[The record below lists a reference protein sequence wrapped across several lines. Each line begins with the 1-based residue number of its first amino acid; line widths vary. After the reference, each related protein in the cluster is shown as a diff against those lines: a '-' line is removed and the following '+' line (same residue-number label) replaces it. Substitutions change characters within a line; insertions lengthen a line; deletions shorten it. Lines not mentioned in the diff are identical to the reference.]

1 MVELGMTFSME
12 QLVIDNEI
20 IRMFKKTMEGVRID
34 DETLDVENIK
44 AGGVGCDFIG
54 AETTLNNMGIQ
65 SNPTVFNRDMLG
77 QWISAGS
84 KDVVEVAHAVVEDVM
99 ANYDVLPIP
108 EDRLKAMDAVME
120 RAAEDGKKAKKTE
133 ED

>member
-34 DETLDVENIK
+34 DQTLDVENIK

-54 AETTLNNMGIQ
+54 NETTLMNIDIQ
-65 SNPTVFNRDMLG
+65 SKPTIFDRDMLG
-77 QWISAGS
+77 QWMSSGS
-84 KDVVEVAHAVVEDVM
+84 KNIVEVAHMVVEDVM
-99 ANYDVLPIP
+99 ANYKVLPIP
-108 EDRLKAMDAVME
+108 EDRLKAMDAVMDRVARE
-120 RAAEDGKKAKKTE
+120 SGKTE
-133 ED
+133 A